1 MIHTYYLDLMEFVG
15 GIVFLVVFKVLML
28 LGMNKLSA
36 VLSDEPAQEP
46 KPRKPRLRPDLEWLR
61 WGVIGLLTLAAIWQI
76 RPRMLFV
83 TVGQL
88 VAAGMFPG
96 AAHWWVANALWL
108 NIWSIVIELT
118 FAGVLLSFPEPVVV
132 RITSAVLFVYS
143 VGVWLLLQGIGHFLG
158 SEPSFLGGAPGT
170 GLLMAVCVLP
180 LIFLKFNYRLFSALS
195 LGAYWLL
202 FTLFEWIP
210 SNHFWSGKGYTVLAE
225 RAQQALPA
233 PLASMAGSVLT
244 ALSHGGLL
252 ASIVLG
258 VLSVIIAVGV
268 VWLRHSWFW
277 VASVILSLAIWAFVQ
292 GFGLGGGTAFALGT
306 APFVVVLSW
315 LARPSR
321 KWSQAVSE
329 GVSHESV

>member
-15 GIVFLVVFKVLML
+15 GIVFLIVFKVFML

-61 WGVIGLLTLAAIWQI
+61 WGLIGLLTLAAIWQI

-83 TVGQL
+83 SVGQL
-88 VAAGMFPG
+88 VSVGMLPG
-96 AAHWWVANALWL
+96 VAHWWVAHALWL

-118 FAGVLLSFPEPVVV
+118 FAGVLLSFPESFAV
-132 RITSAVLFVYS
+132 RITSVVLLVYS
-143 VGVWLLLQGIGHFLG
+143 LGVWLLLQGMGHFLG
-158 SEPSFLGGAPGT
+158 KEPSFLGGSPGT
-170 GLLMAVCVLP
+170 GLLVAVCSLP
-180 LIFLKFNYRLFSALS
+180 LIFQKANYRMFSTLS

-202 FTLFEWIP
+202 FTLFEWLP
-210 SNHFWSGKGYTVLAE
+210 SNHFWSGEGYTLLAK
-225 RAQQALPA
+225 RAQQALPG
-233 PLASMAGSVLT
+233 PLASMVASVFT
-244 ALSHGGLL
+244 GLSHGAVISSL
-252 ASIVLG
+252 VFG
-258 VLSVIIAVGV
+258 VLSLVIAIGV
-268 VWLRHSWFW
+268 IWLRHSWFW
-277 VASVILSLAIWAFVQ
+277 GGSVILSLAIWAFAE

-315 LARPSR
+315 LARPAAEWSR
-321 KWSQAVSE
+321 AVSE